1 MLLNLSLISG
11 LSPIF
16 LALSS
21 NIYLATTAAIII
33 GLSQSGFMT
42 LTHTM
47 IQSVTDDGV
56 RGRVGAVYSVHIGGI
71 MALMNLVNGR
81 MSDISI
87 PDINIFG
94 QIISL
99 LAADYMLI
107 LGGILFIVLVFA
119 SWFIKTFRNIYQYG
133 MPITN

>member
-1 MLLNLSLISG
+1 
-11 LSPIF
+11 
-16 LALSS
+16 
-21 NIYLATTAAIII
+21 
-33 GLSQSGFMT
+33 
-42 LTHTM
+42 M